1 MGCPPNRVNS
11 RRTLISSTSAQHR
24 GSRHRIHDTR
34 GFSKAFLWG
43 RDVLS
48 EDQALNTT
56 SSGSSSLSTPGN
68 GYGCD
73 VCSDSG
79 RAKREGEAVVSRRAD
94 QPLPWPSRRD
104 ASGVHLRRIFTGCR
118 RVRLSHLILRNRF
131 ADGRARTGVSR
142 RARMALVGWPAQDR
156 HPPTRTVSHRA
167 VE

>member
-1 MGCPPNRVNS
+1 MTQSPPPCRTEE

-56 SSGSSSLSTPGN
+56 SSGSSSFLTPGN

-79 RAKREGEAVVSRRAD
+79 RAEREGEAVVSHRTD
-94 QPLPWPSRRD
+94 QVIERSMPEQRGQL
-104 ASGVHLRRIFTGCR
+104 LRSALGFAGC
-118 RVRLSHLILRNRF
+118 SMSSY
-131 ADGRARTGVSR
+131 D
-142 RARMALVGWPAQDR
+142 
-156 HPPTRTVSHRA
+156 
-167 VE
+167 

>member
-1 MGCPPNRVNS
+1 MTQSPPPCRTEE

-48 EDQALNTT
+48 KYQALNTT
-56 SSGSSSLSTPGN
+56 SSVSSSLSTPGN

-79 RAKREGEAVVSRRAD
+79 RAKSEVEAVVSRRAD
-94 QPLPWPSRRD
+94 QPLSCPSRRYGLGFN
-104 ASGVHLRRIFTGCR
+104 S
-118 RVRLSHLILRNRF
+118 RLVF
-131 ADGRARTGVSR
+131 A
-142 RARMALVGWPAQDR
+142 
-156 HPPTRTVSHRA
+156 
-167 VE
+167 